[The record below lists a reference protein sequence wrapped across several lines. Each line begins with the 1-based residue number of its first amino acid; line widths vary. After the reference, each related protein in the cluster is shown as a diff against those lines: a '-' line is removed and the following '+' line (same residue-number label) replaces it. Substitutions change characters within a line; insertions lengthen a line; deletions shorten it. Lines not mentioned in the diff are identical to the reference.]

1 MMLDRFRTALPGLA
15 LGLATAVPAA
25 AQEARIAVQCPE
37 VQACADWVYAE
48 DFAAALR
55 EGGMEATVFAG
66 ASLGKDAEIVDQLS
80 QGLLQFGVTN
90 FVMIAQVDP
99 RILGFLAPYVFEDS
113 AQFFRATQETDSPLL
128 DSIREE
134 MAAQG
139 VMIAGLPGLG
149 GQMGLFNDTK
159 PVETVDDLAD
169 LRLRAIDAN
178 QVALFEA
185 WGTQGVVVDM
195 PEFAGAVQ
203 QGIVDGYFNPPAV
216 PLIFGH
222 TEFLTHFTDLKAGTP
237 FRAAL
242 MSADWYEGL
251 SDEDRAV
258 VDAAIET
265 ANAKNREWTYA
276 AETTEIEQLEAA
288 GVTVTTPSPEALA
301 EFRRRSQ
308 EVWDTLMPAGSVADM
323 QALADASRE

>member
-1 MMLDRFRTALPGLA
+1 MLNLRHGLSGLA
-15 LGLATAVPAA
+15 LLAFTTPAL
-25 AQEARIAVQCPE
+25 AQEVKIAVQCPP
-37 VQACADWVYAE
+37 VPACSDWVYAE

-66 ASLGKDAEIVDQLS
+66 ASLGKDPEIVDQLS

-113 AQFFRATQETDSPLL
+113 KQFFRATQETESPLL
-128 DSIREE
+128 DGIREA
-134 MAAQG
+134 MKAQG
-139 VMIAGLPGLG
+139 VIVAGLAGLG
-149 GQMGLFNDTK
+149 RQMGLFNTK
-159 PVETVDDLAD
+159 KDVASVEDLSD
-169 LRLRAIDAN
+169 LRLRAIDGN
-178 QVALFEA
+178 QVKLFEA

-216 PLIFGH
+216 PLIFKH

-242 MSADWYEGL
+242 MSADWYDGL
-251 SDEDRAV
+251 SDADKAT
-258 VDAAIET
+258 VDAAVET

-276 AETTEIEQLEAA
+276 AEKAELGALEKA
-288 GVTVTTPSPEALA
+288 GVTVTVPSDEALA
-301 EFRRRSQ
+301 EFKRRSQ
-308 EVWDTLMPAGSVADM
+308 EAWDTLMPAGSVAEM
-323 QALADASRE
+323 QALADASKE

>member
-1 MMLDRFRTALPGLA
+1 MLRLRTTLPGLA
-15 LGLATAVPAA
+15 LGLALAAPAA
-25 AQEARIAVQCPE
+25 AQEVRIAVQCPP
-37 VQACADWVYAE
+37 VPACSDWVYAE
-48 DFAAALR
+48 DFATALR
-55 EGGMEATVFAG
+55 DGGMEATVFAG
-66 ASLGKDAEIVDQLS
+66 ASLGKDPEIVDQLS

-128 DSIREE
+128 DGIRENME
-134 MAAQG
+134 AQG

-159 PVETVDDLAD
+159 DVATVEDLSD
-169 LRLRAIDAN
+169 LRLRAIDGN
-178 QVALFEA
+178 QVKLFEA

-216 PLIFGH
+216 PLIFKH

-251 SDEDRAV
+251 SDEEKAT
-258 VDAAIET
+258 VDAAVET

-276 AETTEIEQLEAA
+276 AEEAEIGALEAA
-288 GVTVTTPSPEALA
+288 GVTVTVPTDEALA
-301 EFRRRSQ
+301 EFKRRSQ
-308 EVWDTLMPAGSVADM
+308 EAWDDLMPEGSVAEM
-323 QALADASRE
+323 QALADASKE

>member
-1 MMLDRFRTALPGLA
+1 MFTKLRNTLPGLA
-15 LGLATAVPAA
+15 LGLAIAAPAA
-25 AQEARIAVQCPE
+25 AQEVRIAVQCPA
-37 VQACADWVYAE
+37 VPACSDWVYAE
-48 DFAAALR
+48 DFATALR
-55 EGGMEATVFAG
+55 DGGMEANVFTG

-113 AQFFRATQETDSPLL
+113 KQFFRATQETDSPLL
-128 DSIREE
+128 DGIRENME
-134 MAAQG
+134 AQG
-139 VMIAGLPGLG
+139 IKVAGLPGLG
-149 GQMGLFNDTK
+149 GQMGLFNNAKDVTS
-159 PVETVDDLAD
+159 VDDLTD

-178 QVALFEA
+178 QVKLFEA

-216 PLIFGH
+216 PLIFKH

-242 MSADWYEGL
+242 MSVDWYEGL
-251 SDEDRAV
+251 SDEDKAV
-258 VDAAIET
+258 VDAAVEA

-288 GVTVTTPSPEALA
+288 GVTVTTPSDEALA
-301 EFRRRSQ
+301 EFKRRSQ
-308 EVWDTLMPAGSVADM
+308 EAWDTLMPAGSVAEM
-323 QALADASRE
+323 QALADASKE

>member
-1 MMLDRFRTALPGLA
+1 MFMKIRHTLPGIA
-15 LGLATAVPAA
+15 LGLAIAAPAA
-25 AQEARIAVQCPE
+25 AQEVRIAVQCPP
-37 VQACADWVYAE
+37 VPACSDWVYAE
-48 DFAAALR
+48 DFATALR
-55 EGGMEATVFAG
+55 DGGMEATVFAG

-128 DSIREE
+128 DGIRDN
-134 MAAQG
+134 MAGQG
-139 VMIAGLPGLG
+139 IKVAGLPGLG

-159 PVETVDDLAD
+159 AVATVDDLTD

-178 QVALFEA
+178 QVKLFEA

-216 PLIFGH
+216 PLIFRH
-222 TEFLTHFTDLKAGTP
+222 TEFLPHFTDLKAGTP
-237 FRAAL
+237 FRSAL
-242 MSADWYEGL
+242 MSMDWYDALGD
-251 SDEDRAV
+251 DEKAV
-258 VDAAIET
+258 VDAAVET

-276 AETTEIEQLEAA
+276 AETTELEQLEAA
-288 GVTVTTPSPEALA
+288 GVTITTPSEEALA
-301 EFRRRSQ
+301 EFKRRSQ
-308 EVWDTLMPAGSVADM
+308 EVWDALMPAGSVAEM
-323 QALADASRE
+323 QALADASKE

>member
-1 MMLDRFRTALPGLA
+1 MFDLKKTASAIA
-15 LGLATAVPAA
+15 LGLALAAPAA
-25 AQEARIAVQCPE
+25 AQEVRIAVQCPA
-37 VQACADWVYAE
+37 VPACSDWVYAE

-66 ASLGKDAEIVDQLS
+66 ASLGKDPEIVDQLS

-99 RILGFLAPYVFEDS
+99 RILGFLAPYVFEKS
-113 AQFFRATQETDSPLL
+113 RQFFRATQDVESPML
-128 DSIREE
+128 DDIRTK
-134 MAAQG
+134 MQAQG

-149 GQMGLFNDTK
+149 GQMGLFNAKKDVAS
-159 PVETVDDLAD
+159 VEDLTD

-178 QVALFEA
+178 QVKLFEA

-216 PLIFGH
+216 PLIFKH

-251 SDEDRAV
+251 GDDQKKV
-258 VDAAIET
+258 VDGAVET

-276 AETTEIEQLEAA
+276 AEKAELGALEKA
-288 GVTVTTPSPEALA
+288 GVKVVTPSPEALA
-301 EFRRRSQ
+301 EFKRRSQ
-308 EVWDTLMPAGSVADM
+308 EVWDTLMPQGSVADM
-323 QALADASRE
+323 QALADASKE